1 METQAQELMECSS
14 GQAKY
19 EHQHKAIVWRVP
31 RLPKLGQGT
40 ITFFILPLKARTS
53 DLLLSHRAMIL
64 RKYEGNSNLLLFN
77 RTATKLRL
85 ENCVVIRGK

>member
-31 RLPKLGQGT
+31 RLPKLGQGK
-40 ITFFILPLKARTS
+40 IISFFLFIMPLKALGHLIYYS
-53 DLLLSHRAMIL
+53 
-64 RKYEGNSNLLLFN
+64 
-77 RTATKLRL
+77 RTAL
-85 ENCVVIRGK
+85 

>member
-31 RLPKLGQGT
+31 RLPKLGQGK
-40 ITFFILPLKARTS
+40 IIFFFSFHSAIKGAKTS
-53 DLLLSHRAMIL
+53 DLLLSHRTMIV
-64 RKYEGNSNLLLFN
+64 RKYEENSNLLLFFN
-77 RTATKLRL
+77 RQLRCEL
-85 ENCVVIRGK
+85 

>member
-31 RLPKLGQGT
+31 RLPKLGQGK
-40 ITFFILPLKARTS
+40 IIYFSFHYAIKGARTS
-53 DLLLSHRAMIL
+53 ELLLSHRTMIV
-64 RKYEGNSNLLLFN
+64 RKYEGNSNLLLFFQPS
-77 RTATKLRL
+77 TALYCEL
-85 ENCVVIRGK
+85 

>member
-31 RLPKLGQGT
+31 RLPKLGQG
-40 ITFFILPLKARTS
+40 IIIFFSFHSAIKGARTS
-53 DLLLSHRAMIL
+53 DLLLSHRTMIV
-64 RKYEGNSNLLLFN
+64 RKYEENSNLLLFFQPSTEVWN
-77 RTATKLRL
+77 V
-85 ENCVVIRGK
+85 NYD